1 MLNWAKK
8 VGLLCDNRNVKTT
21 EQMYQR
27 GDRTEMF
34 APITLAIEA
43 QAKLTAT
50 PPDID
55 DWMFMDVRKVKT
67 LEGSSE
73 SFPFPMVDL
82 ACYKHRLTRQ
92 YVCIDDRGQCWMKPE
107 TLSVN
112 WVKITNGL
120 AFDKASAVG
129 VPA

>member
-1 MLNWAKK
+1 MEFSLWRILGTCLDLAGLVIFGSSVSYRLPDGLIIYSFFKKMLNWAKK

-55 DWMFMDVRKVKT
+55 DWMFMLQAPID
-67 LEGSSE
+67 S
-73 SFPFPMVDL
+73 PI
-82 ACYKHRLTRQ
+82 RLH
-92 YVCIDDRGQCWMKPE
+92 
-107 TLSVN
+107 
-112 WVKITNGL
+112 
-120 AFDKASAVG
+120 
-129 VPA
+129 